1 MFALVEAAEF
11 LTLGNA
17 QSHRLLDSVEDE
29 ASSTEA
35 GNRVSDHADGL
46 GTEGVVASDIKDTDS
61 ERTPHTV
68 HQVNRPRAHRRWRR

>member
-11 LTLGNA
+11 LTFGNA
-17 QSHRLLDSVEDE
+17 EAHGLLDSVEDE

-46 GTEGVVASDIKDTDS
+46 SAGCS
-61 ERTPHTV
+61 R
-68 HQVNRPRAHRRWRR
+68 Q